1 MTRIDSHYTFEQSK
15 FKKYFVIMNQE
26 SRQKSKTNVEKEF
39 NKPLSNANSG
49 YDCRNNVENCFCAT
63 IFDEIEEIP

>member
-1 MTRIDSHYTFEQSK
+1 
-15 FKKYFVIMNQE
+15 MNQE